1 MTNPNPTSPLSRLL
15 CVAFIEAVIAS
26 NPDLK
31 PVSTFLP
38 TGDSAQ
44 PDEPVNAVYALRVA
58 SKSADVIAFTNNYP
72 LALATKRMHGYLG
85 VNDKIDTGHDLTK
98 LNKDDIVFLDK
109 DWNVLAIRAV
119 IDTKAQEAAKPGTK
133 NSRGAGS
140 MGGDRALRMM

>member
-44 PDEPVNAVYALRVA
+44 PDEPVNAVFALRVA

-72 LALATKRMHGYLG
+72 LASDTANMYGYLG
-85 VNDKIDTGHDLTK
+85 INDKIDTGHDLTK
-98 LNKDDIVFLDK
+98 LSKGDIVFLDK
-109 DWNVLAIRAV
+109 DWNVLAIQV
-119 IDTKAQEAAKPGTK
+119 IIDTKAQEAAKPAVK